1 MKWGKSLAG
10 SENTS
15 APAGATGG
23 YRPGYE
29 VAAERILEYVVR
41 AGLQPGARLPTEKEL
56 ADEVQM
62 SRTVVREAVKILSAL
77 GRLSVQKGRGIYVAE
92 PAQSSWQQ
100 SLANFLPADLRQV
113 DELFE
118 FRRHLETTTAN
129 LAAQRATPA
138 HVKAVRDAA
147 RQSAEAA
154 EQGDINAFSAADE
167 AFHIGIAAA
176 AANMFFA
183 STVDAVRHLQRQVTA
198 IGLAGVAGGSLGVA
212 AGQHE
217 AIAEAVAA
225 GEASRAETLMAE
237 HIDLTAK
244 QFQREIWRRVVP
256 GDDADS

>member
-1 MKWGKSLAG
+1 MTRSESG
-10 SENTS
+10 SAS
-15 APAGATGG
+15 APAAPVKG

-41 AGLQPGARLPTEKEL
+41 SGLRPGTRLPTEKDL

-92 PAQSSWQQ
+92 PEESSWQN
-100 SLANFLPADLRQV
+100 SLASFLPADLRQV

-138 HVKAVRDAA
+138 QVRAVRDAA
-147 RQSAEAA
+147 QRSAEAA
-154 EQGDINAFSAADE
+154 DRSDLDAFTLADE
-167 AFHIGIAAA
+167 AFHLGIAAA

-183 STVDAVRHLQRQVTA
+183 STVDAVRRLQRQVTA
-198 IGLAGVAGGSLGVA
+198 IGLAGIAGGSLRVA

-225 GEASRAETLMAE
+225 GEAGRAEALMAE
-237 HIDLTAK
+237 HIDMTAH